1 MFNLAQRQLRL
12 SLWGTELANRST
24 CTESKPAKEALFGT
38 MLGISTQTLL
48 SCHFCCFVG
57 RAAAQVYILCAP
69 HAAVRQL
76 SAKQQPPCL
85 AVSAL
90 HGAVWQLEGKAQLV

>member
-24 CTESKPAKEALFGT
+24 CTESKPVKEALFGT

-69 HAAVRQL
+69 RAAVRQL

-85 AVSAL
+85 AVLAL